1 MPNATEARPT
11 VQTTVVLAGPSTFTK
26 HIQTI
31 LSPSNSEFKPQVEES
46 RTKVDRR
53 SQTCTRCPTT
63 HGTEE
68 GLPTILAVMHYSA
81 PVHRKGSSCKAEPP
95 DTSKPNK
102 YTDAVCVRSLHS
114 RSTCCSSV
122 SWRGPHYYIHCVA
135 EPDHLRV

>member
-81 PVHRKGSSCKAEPP
+81 PVHREGSSRVVEPP
-95 DTSKPNK
+95 STSKPVR
-102 YTDAVCVRSLHS
+102 YTYTVCVRSL
-114 RSTCCSSV
+114 RSPSTYYSPV
-122 SWRGPHYYIHCVA
+122 SWRRLHY
-135 EPDHLRV
+135 